1 MLLNLNLQLDTSSSP
16 ITPLHPPST
25 LTSTSSSSSSNPS
38 RTLSHSRPLV
48 QGRTQ
53 AHSGRENS
61 SGCYQEPGE
70 ATMSCPE
77 TGALIVVPPP
87 GPSTGDLP
95 LHSLSEASNHSE
107 SGWRANGLFG
117 HTEQTGVTHCLN
129 HAGGILSVVPDS
141 PQPRLLRTEARMD
154 VTRDGSGS
162 HSNGL
167 VPGRAPSQTAKAQRS
182 NAMAS
187 LSHSLRGARK
197 CMDNEENSSSSDDEG
212 KLVIELE
219 SN

>member
-1 MLLNLNLQLDTSSSP
+1 M
-16 ITPLHPPST
+16 
-25 LTSTSSSSSSNPS
+25 
-38 RTLSHSRPLV
+38 
-48 QGRTQ
+48 
-53 AHSGRENS
+53 
-61 SGCYQEPGE
+61 
-70 ATMSCPE
+70 TMSCPE
-77 TGALIVVPPP
+77 TGALILAPQP

-95 LHSLSEASNHSE
+95 LHSHSEA
-107 SGWRANGLFG
+107 GWRASAHFG
-117 HTEQTGVTHCLN
+117 HTEQTGGTHCLN
-129 HAGGILSVVPDS
+129 HTGGILSVAPDS
-141 PQPRLLRTEARMD
+141 QHPRLLRMEAQID

-162 HSNGL
+162 HSNGP